1 MKIIA
6 APDSFKGSLTAI
18 KASEAIEEGVRSV
31 FKDAEVL
38 KVPIADGGEG
48 TVDAITAAV
57 NGETIY
63 KNVHGPMGS
72 TVKAK
77 MALIDNGNTAVIEM
91 AEASGI
97 TLVPD
102 GKKNPLKATTYGTG
116 ELIME
121 AINRGCSRIVI
132 GIGGSATN
140 DCGAGMAQALGYQ
153 ILNVD
158 GNETGFGGGELSKVE
173 SIIIS
178 PIKNKIDSLDIVVAC
193 DVNNPLCG
201 ETGASKIYGP
211 QKGATPEMVETL
223 DKNLMHFAGKLK
235 NCLGRDV
242 KDVPGAGAAGGL
254 GAGLMAFL
262 NARLVPGIE
271 LILKTVDFEGKVKD
285 ADLVITGEGRVDRQ
299 SAFGKVPMGIGRAS
313 KKYNVPVIAIGGSI
327 GEGAEA
333 LYDVGVDAICSIVP
347 RPMDLKH
354 CMENSYTLLRDAV
367 ERAMRIYAINR

>member
-18 KASEAIEEGVRSV
+18 KAAEAIEEGVRSV
-31 FKDAEVL
+31 FKDAEVV
-38 KVPIADGGEG
+38 KIPIADGGEG
-48 TVDAITAAV
+48 TVDAIAAAV
-57 NGETIY
+57 ESEIIY
-63 KNVHGPMGS
+63 KTVSGPMGRPIE
-72 TVKAK
+72 AN
-77 MALIDNGNTAVIEM
+77 MAVIDRGVTAVVEM
-91 AEASGI
+91 ASASGLP
-97 TLVPD
+97 LVPD
-102 GKKNPLKATTYGTG
+102 DERNPMKATTYGTG

-121 AINRGCSRIVI
+121 AVKRGCRRIVI

-140 DCGAGMAQALGYQ
+140 DCGAGMAQALGYKLLD
-153 ILNVD
+153 IS
-158 GNETGFGGGELSKVE
+158 GNEVGFGGGELFKVE
-173 SIIIS
+173 HIVES
-178 PIKNKIDSLDIVVAC
+178 PFKDKFQNLEIVIAC

-211 QKGATPEMVETL
+211 QKGADPEMVEIL
-223 DKNLMHFAGKLK
+223 DRNLMHFAGVIK
-235 NCLGRDV
+235 NDLGIDV

-262 NARLVPGIE
+262 NAKLVPGIE

-299 SAFGKVPMGIGRAS
+299 SAFGKVPMGIGRAA
-313 KKYNVPVIAIGGSI
+313 KKNGVPVIAIGGSI

-333 LYDVGVDAICSIVP
+333 LYGVGVDAICSIVP
-347 RPMDLKH
+347 SPMDLKY
-354 CMENSYTLLRDAV
+354 CMENSYVLLKNAV

>member
-1 MKIIA
+1 MRVIA

-18 KASEAIEEGVRSV
+18 KAAEAIEEGIRLV
-31 FKDAEVL
+31 FKDAEVI

-48 TVDAITAAV
+48 TVDAITTAV
-57 NGETIY
+57 NGEVVY
-63 KNVHGPMGS
+63 KNVHGPMGNI
-72 TVKAK
+72 VNAK
-77 MALIDNGNTAVIEM
+77 MALIENGSTAVIEM

-97 TLVPD
+97 TLVKD
-102 GKKNPLKATTYGTG
+102 GEKNPLKATTYGTG

-121 AINRGCSRIVI
+121 AVKRGCSKIVI

-140 DCGAGMAQALGYQ
+140 DCGAGMAQALGYK
-153 ILNVD
+153 LLDAN
-158 GNETGFGGGELSKVE
+158 GNEVGFGGGELSKVE
-173 SIIIS
+173 HIIDS
-178 PIKNKIDSLDIVVAC
+178 PIKDKLNSLKIVVAC

-211 QKGATPEMVETL
+211 QKGATPGMVEVL

-235 NCLGRDV
+235 DSLGHDV
-242 KDVPGAGAAGGL
+242 KDIPGAGAAGGL

-313 KKYNVPVIAIGGSI
+313 KKYGVPVIAIGGSI

-333 LYDVGVDAICSIVP
+333 LYNVGVDAICSIVP
-347 RPMDLKH
+347 RPMGLKS
-354 CMENSYTLLRDAV
+354 CMENSYVLLRDAV
-367 ERAMRIYAINR
+367 ERVMRIYAINK